1 MSPIKLRFVMFLHL
15 FIFSKLNLLKCVLS
29 NNSKTMVL
37 LKQIIQKKKKKNV
50 NVLRHTR
57 LNTYYLLKKYG
68 KTETLNMLI
77 VNLETTVKFC

>member
-1 MSPIKLRFVMFLHL
+1 
-15 FIFSKLNLLKCVLS
+15 
-29 NNSKTMVL
+29 MVL